1 MDANI
6 VVSFASG
13 SIRLVLGH
21 LRPKDLQSPRKRP
34 EPDVRLLAALVPLLR
49 SEPYVQN
56 LRGRPLAD
64 RLGIDTVDLVRRVGQ
79 DAIADPALVPPA
91 NTTAL
96 MRATDETKTV

>member
-1 MDANI
+1 VDANI

-21 LRPKDLQSPRKRP
+21 LRPKDLQSPMKRP
-34 EPDVRLLAALVPLLR
+34 EPDLRLLAALVPLLR

-56 LRGRPLAD
+56 LRVRPVAD